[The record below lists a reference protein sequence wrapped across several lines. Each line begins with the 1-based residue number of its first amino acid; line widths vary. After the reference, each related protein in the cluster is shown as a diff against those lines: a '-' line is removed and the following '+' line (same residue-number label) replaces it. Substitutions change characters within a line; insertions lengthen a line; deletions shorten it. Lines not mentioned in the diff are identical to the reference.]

1 MIRFIFFLIFSLI
14 RYNALSVC
22 GDFDIEKYIMET
34 QDIDT
39 ISFKDCANKGRA
51 TSSKEKTCKCATKN
65 LEKYGISSNM
75 LDQDEKAQ
83 ILVKKKKFQDKLR
96 EEVEKSLMDLSEQ
109 VFAANAI
116 MPNEELSCNLKEA
129 MDPSISSPNSVFNC
143 GDKNTFLNKKGRED
157 LSKKLY
163 NDTVN
168 QIYNR
173 ESNQE
178 FYPSK
183 KDNSCTEISDDMI
196 AGIYST
202 LSAPNLINSLNST
215 YKDKMTI
222 TKKSNFA
229 DFLFSMENDQDYY
242 SQAQTIGYA
251 QYMNS
256 ESIFQATKTGT
267 LGSPLSETPGF
278 KQEQIANFNA
288 KCDTIKTSLKTALCM
303 GPDDNAFP
311 ANHRDMQSGLRD
323 TLPKEGDSENLKTP
337 AAQAMLNNITIA
349 EGYCQEESTENNQY
363 NEARDNSIALQPSL
377 IKGLSLKKA
386 KNTYYENTYQ
396 TPNEKL
402 CKYIPPKNADAL
414 AKKLKE
420 CADESKL
427 MDYECSLVVGMNEYL
442 NQQKYKLASEEYG
455 EEIAA
460 NVVSLGLSE
469 EDTTKEIH
477 KQIKEKANKISD
489 AKVIAEKEKQ
499 EEGERDSKLINSF
512 FGNTEPETQ
521 VASTESSESTSSAS
535 LASGSKTAKAS
546 SAVSAPVASAQKSFS
561 EYTEKAQAKE
571 SNDSQK
577 RKNEFFDEVAKR
589 ITRRKKQASVDDSI
603 AGTNTASQVSREAI
617 ESISPPS
624 YPESRLDDSM
634 DSVSYYDDSDNFNDN
649 GSNHVPT
656 RMFSPNIPEA
666 KEYIPEKTFASSS
679 YNKALAEANKNM
691 KRIAAEKA
699 AKKANTGKIPDP
711 PFGFAGNDNIGRGI
725 ASVGGTSFGGTN
737 QFGAQKISID
747 PSSLEKNLESLISQA
762 LQEKENGID
771 GANIKEAQVLLEI
784 FDENN
789 KKAVTIAAADNP
801 EFEVQILKKKNGEL
815 ELKAL
820 GNMANAEYKSFVKK
834 INDFIIKYGD
844 VDYQANFQTMLKR
857 LSAVINKG
865 VDPSPPDTGRVS
877 ISDFYK

>member
-1 MIRFIFFLIFSLI
+1 MIKFIFFLIFSLTSN
-14 RYNALSVC
+14 NALSVC
-22 GDFDIEKYIMET
+22 GDFDIEKYIMKT

-39 ISFKDCANKGRA
+39 ISFKDCTDEGRA

-65 LEKYGISSNM
+65 LEKYGLSSSI
-75 LDQDEKAQ
+75 LDQGEKEQ
-83 ILVKKKKFQDKLR
+83 ILAKKKKFQDQLLD
-96 EEVEKSLMDLSEQ
+96 EVQKSLMDLSEQ

-116 MPNEELSCNLKEA
+116 MPNEELNCNLNEA
-129 MDPSISSPNSVFNC
+129 MNPSIQSLNSVFIC
-143 GDKNTFLNKKGRED
+143 DDENTFIDADKRKKLSSDYYNATITQIKDRKNNEGYYS
-157 LSKKLY
+157 SKK
-163 NDTVN
+163 N
-168 QIYNR
+168 
-173 ESNQE
+173 
-178 FYPSK
+178 
-183 KDNSCTEISDDMI
+183 NSCSEVSDDMI

-202 LSAPNLINSLNST
+202 LTAPNLIQSIQKNYKSELNTNSA
-215 YKDKMTI
+215 KDFK
-222 TKKSNFA
+222 
-229 DFLFSMENDQDYY
+229 DFLRNNQINTASKEE
-242 SQAQTIGYA
+242 TIGYA

-256 ESIFQATKTGT
+256 ESIFQAMKTGT

-311 ANHRDMQSGLRD
+311 VNHRKMQSGLRE
-323 TLPKEGDSENLKTP
+323 TLPKEGDSESLKTP
-337 AAQAMLNNITIA
+337 ATQAMLNNITIA
-349 EGYCQEESTENNQY
+349 EGYCQEESSENNLY
-363 NEARDNSIALQPSL
+363 NEARDKSIALQPSL
-377 IKGLSLKKA
+377 IKGKNYEDA
-386 KNTYYENTYQ
+386 KNDYYSTTYQ
-396 TPNEKL
+396 LPNEKL
-402 CKYIPPKNADAL
+402 CKYLPPKNADAL

-546 SAVSAPVASAQKSFS
+546 SAVSAQVASAQKSFS

-747 PSSLEKNLESLISQA
+747 PSSLEKNLESLIGQA

-820 GNMANAEYKSFVKK
+820 GNMANGEYKSFVKK